1 MGFRAAW
8 LEHDD
13 LLSVHTEDFIY
24 AVERVLAQTPVN
36 MLLVGVGNGGS
47 LQIWRNLLPEGS
59 KVTAIDM
66 NEETLT
72 LGLDIIVVDFA
83 DDEAI
88 RSVLKN
94 QWFDIVID
102 STGTFV
108 SNVWPFIR
116 AKGVLLTVK
125 YESDRLLDLVK
136 GIDADEDFC
145 LPNEEIMSVVVFPN
159 VAIVEKRNPRVV
171 PYLEVMTGNK
181 DPIISENFYRSSG
194 VKRITPTP
202 QTVP

>member
-8 LEHDD
+8 LEHND
-13 LLSVHTEDFIY
+13 LLSVHTEDFVL
-24 AVERVLAQTPVN
+24 AVERVLAQTPVS

-47 LQIWRNLLPEGS
+47 LQIWRKVLPEGS
-59 KVTAIDM
+59 TVNAIDM
-66 NEETLT
+66 NEKTLT
-72 LGLDIIVVDFA
+72 LGLEITVVDFS
-83 DDEAI
+83 DDDAI

-108 SNVWPFIR
+108 PNVWPFIR
-116 AKGVLLTVK
+116 AKGALLTIK
-125 YESDRLLDLVK
+125 YDNDRLMDLIK
-136 GIDADEDFC
+136 GIITDEDYW
-145 LPNEEIMSVVVFPN
+145 LPNEEIMSVVVSPN

-171 PYLEVMTGNK
+171 PYLEVMTGKK
-181 DPIISENFYRSSG
+181 DPIVSENFYHSSG